1 MAKRYYWLRLK
12 EDFFERDEI
21 KILENMPN
29 GKDYIIFYMKLLL
42 KSVSTDGILI
52 FNGCIPFTPN
62 MLASITNTNVDTVKV
77 AVDILTQ
84 LGLMEQWDDG
94 KLFMVA
100 TQNMIG
106 SEGESASRVRAL
118 REKEKKQKEVK
129 ALQCNNKVTKSNT
142 DIDKDIKID
151 IDIDIDNTI
160 SKDIVSS
167 TKVQPIIDAWNLL
180 GLQRVISIKAGTNRY
195 KLLNARIKEF
205 GEDQVIKAIENISTS
220 SFLKGQNKN
229 SWVITFDW
237 LIRPNNF
244 IKVLEGNYEDKKRE
258 LEEKA
263 KNEKAP
269 LRFDNFKSREYDYDD
284 LEKKLLGWE
293 NKEDE

>member
-77 AVDILTQ
+77 AVDILTK

-129 ALQCNNKVTKSNT
+129 ALQCNNQVTKSNT
-142 DIDKDIKID
+142 DIDIDIDKDIK
-151 IDIDIDNTI
+151 IDIDNTI

-195 KLLNARIKEF
+195 KLLNARIKQYGIEN
-205 GEDQVIKAIENISTS
+205 VLKAISNIQSS
-220 SFLKGQNKN
+220 SFLKGQNNK

-237 LIRPNNF
+237 LIKPNNF
-244 IKVLEGNYEDKKRE
+244 IKVLECNYEDKKGE
-258 LEEKA
+258 LDKKA

-269 LRFDNFKSREYDYDD
+269 LRFDNFKSREYDYDN